1 MPYCDAAT
9 LVDYF
14 NSSAYADWPV
24 RAPTC
29 AFVDGGA
36 GIPGPVLSL
45 LVFGTIGMTMSY
57 RVQHPGPIVVSG
69 ILVAG
74 VFTAN
79 APANMVNIIGLVLL
93 IGLSI
98 AGLYLY
104 QRAQRAL

>member
-1 MPYCDAAT
+1 MPYCDAAALT
-9 LVDYF
+9 EYL
-14 NSSAYADWPV
+14 NSTAYSDWPV

-45 LVFGTIGMTMSY
+45 VVFGVIGMTMSY
-57 RVQHPGPIVVSG
+57 RIQHPAPIVVSG

-74 VFTAN
+74 IFTAG
-79 APANMVNIIGLVLL
+79 APANMVNILGLVLF

-104 QRAQRAL
+104 QRAQSAL